1 MDIRKDFISTSE
13 AAKILGVS
21 RITVFNKIKTG
32 KIPAMKVGR
41 NFVIRKKDVLKAA
54 GELLTSKQK
63 RGINKAVEKAAKQ
76 YGDVF
81 RRLGK
86 E

>member
-1 MDIRKDFISTSE
+1 MQNNFVSTME

-32 KIPAMKVGR
+32 KIKATKVGR
-41 NFVIRKKDVLKAA
+41 NFVIHKKDVLEAA
-54 GELLTSKQK
+54 GTFLTNNQK
-63 RGINKAVEKAAKQ
+63 RAIDKSVRRATSQ
-76 YGDVF
+76 YEVTF
-81 RRLGK
+81 RRLGR

>member
-1 MDIRKDFISTSE
+1 MKTNFVSTSE

-32 KIPAMKVGR
+32 KIPAMKGGR
-41 NFVIRKKDVLKAA
+41 NFVIKKRDVLKAA
-54 GELLTSKQK
+54 GELLTSGQK
-63 RGINKAVEKAAKQ
+63 RGINKAVERAAKQ
-76 YGDVF
+76 YGEVF